1 MRRTEDDL
9 IMRVVTYNIQFGRGK
24 DERFDIER
32 IASETRGADVIAM
45 QEVERFG
52 GRSGSVDQVAELVN
66 LFPTYHWVYGPGLDL
81 DASVTDEAG
90 HVQNRRWQFGNLLMS
105 RTPILSSRNH
115 PLPKLDLGEQLS
127 IQRSALEGM
136 VDCPWGPVRIYS
148 VHLGHKS
155 GTERERQVARLLQ
168 VHHQACTDGGVL
180 SGGRD
185 LADWTSE
192 RPAPPATEDAILL
205 GDFNAEPDTREYAMI
220 VATPSDENP
229 LGGFVDAW
237 RIAGDDPDGGI
248 TDPSNG
254 GGRIDYAFVTT
265 TLAGRIR
272 HAHVDQN
279 AIGSDHQ
286 PLWVEIDL

>member
-1 MRRTEDDL
+1 MRHTGADL

-24 DERFDIER
+24 DGRFDIER
-32 IASETRGADVIAM
+32 IASETRGADIIAM

-52 GRSGSVDQVAELVN
+52 ERSGLVDQVAELGN
-66 LFPTYHWVYGPGLDL
+66 LFPTYHWVYGPGFDL

-105 RTPILSSRNH
+105 RRPILSSRNH

-127 IQRSALEGM
+127 IQRSALEGV
-136 VDCPWGPVRIYS
+136 VDCPCGPVRIYS

-155 GTERERQVARLLQ
+155 GTEREHQVARLLQ
-168 VHHQACTDGGVL
+168 VHHQARTEGGVF
-180 SGGRD
+180 SGEIWS
-185 LADWTSE
+185 DWASA
-192 RPAPPATEDAILL
+192 RLAPPATEHAILL
-205 GDFNAEPDTREYAMI
+205 GDFNAEPDSREYAMI
-220 VATPSDENP
+220 AATPSDENP

-248 TDPSNG
+248 TDPSDG
-254 GGRIDYAFVTT
+254 GARIDYAFVTMA
-265 TLAGRIR
+265 LAGRVR
-272 HAHVDQN
+272 RAHVNQS

>member
-1 MRRTEDDL
+1 MCNAGDDL

-32 IASETRGADVIAM
+32 IASETRGADIIAM

-52 GRSGSVDQVAELVN
+52 EHSGLVDQVAELVN
-66 LFPTYHWVYGPGLDL
+66 LFPTYHWVYGPGFDL
-81 DASVTDEAG
+81 DASVTDDAG

-105 RTPILSSRNH
+105 RRPILSSRNH

-127 IQRSALEGM
+127 IQRSALEGV
-136 VDCPWGPVRIYS
+136 VDCPCGAVRIYS

-155 GTERERQVARLLQ
+155 GIEREHQVTRLLQ
-168 VHHQACTDGGVL
+168 VHHQARTEGGVL
-180 SGGRD
+180 SGEIWS
-185 LADWTSE
+185 DWASA
-192 RPAPPATEDAILL
+192 RLAPPATEHAMLL
-205 GDFNAEPDTREYAMI
+205 GDFNAEPDSREYAMI

-237 RIAGDDPDGGI
+237 RIAGDDANGGI
-248 TDPSNG
+248 TDPSDG
-254 GGRIDYAFVTT
+254 GARIDYMFVTM
-265 TLAGRIR
+265 TLAGRVR
-272 HAHVDQN
+272 RAHVDQN

>member
-1 MRRTEDDL
+1 MRL
-9 IMRVVTYNIQFGRGK
+9 VTYNIQFGRGK

-32 IASETRGADVIAM
+32 IASEARGADIVAM

-52 GRSGSVDQVAELVN
+52 ERSGLVDQVAELVN

-81 DASVTDEAG
+81 DASVTDKAG
-90 HVQNRRWQFGNLLMS
+90 YVQNRRWQFGNLLMS
-105 RTPILSSRNH
+105 RTPILWCRNH

-127 IQRSALEGM
+127 IQRSALEGL

-148 VHLGHKS
+148 VHLGHQS
-155 GTERERQVARLLQ
+155 ATEREHQVERLLQ
-168 VHHQACTDGGVL
+168 VHQRARTEGGVL

-185 LADWTSE
+185 SSDWASARLAT
-192 RPAPPATEDAILL
+192 PATEDAMLL
-205 GDFNAEPDTREYAMI
+205 GDFNAEPDSREYAMI
-220 VATPSDENP
+220 VAAPPDDNP

-237 RIAGDDPDGGI
+237 RIAGDEPDGGI

-254 GGRIDYAFVTT
+254 GARIDYVFVTT
-265 TLAGRIR
+265 TLAGRVR
-272 HAHVDQN
+272 RAHVDQN

>member
-1 MRRTEDDL
+1 
-9 IMRVVTYNIQFGRGK
+9 MRVVTYNIQFGRGK

-32 IASETRGADVIAM
+32 VASEARGADIIAM

-52 GRSGSVDQVAELVN
+52 ERSGLVDQVAELAN

-90 HVQNRRWQFGNLLMS
+90 YVQNRRWQFGNLLMS
-105 RTPILSSRNH
+105 RTPILWSRNH

-127 IQRSALEGM
+127 IQRSAIEGL
-136 VDCPWGPVRIYS
+136 VDCSCGPVRIYS

-155 GTERERQVARLLQ
+155 GVEREQQIARLLQ
-168 VHHQACTDGGVL
+168 VHQQARTEGGVL
-180 SGGRD
+180 SGGPD
-185 LADWTSE
+185 LSDWASA
-192 RPAPPATEDAILL
+192 RLAPPATEHAILL
-205 GDFNAEPDTREYAMI
+205 GDFNAEPDSPEYAMI
-220 VATPSDENP
+220 VATPSSENP

-237 RIAGDDPDGGI
+237 RIAGDDPEGGI

-254 GGRIDYAFVTT
+254 GARIDYVFVTA
-265 TLAGRIR
+265 TLAGCVR

-279 AIGSDHQ
+279 AMGSDHQ

>member
-1 MRRTEDDL
+1 MQ
-9 IMRVVTYNIQFGRGK
+9 VVTYNIQFGRGK
-24 DERFDIER
+24 DQRFDIER
-32 IASETRGADVIAM
+32 IASETRGADIIAM

-52 GRSGSVDQVAELVN
+52 ERSGSVDQVAELAR

-81 DASVTDEAG
+81 DASITDNEG

-115 PLPKLDLGEQLS
+115 PLPKLDLGERLS
-127 IQRSALEGM
+127 IQRSAIEGV
-136 VDCPWGPVRIYS
+136 VDCPCGPVRIYS

-155 GTERERQVARLLQ
+155 GAEREHQVARLLQ
-168 VHHQACTDGGVL
+168 VHQQACTEGGVL
-180 SGGRD
+180 SGGLD
-185 LADWTSE
+185 LSDWTRE
-192 RPAPPATEDAILL
+192 RPAPPATTDAILL
-205 GDFNAEPDTREYAMI
+205 GDFNTEPDSREYAMI
-220 VATPSDENP
+220 VAAPSDENP

-237 RIAGDDPDGGI
+237 RIAGDDPNGGI

-254 GGRIDYAFVTT
+254 GARIDYAFVTT
-265 TLAGRIR
+265 ALASHVRR
-272 HAHVDQN
+272 ALVDQN

>member
-1 MRRTEDDL
+1 MRHAGDDL

-24 DERFDIER
+24 DERLDIER
-32 IASETRGADVIAM
+32 IASETRGADIIAM

-52 GRSGSVDQVAELVN
+52 ERSGSVDQAAELVN

-81 DASVTDEAG
+81 DASVTDDAG

-127 IQRSALEGM
+127 IQRAAIEGV
-136 VDCPWGPVRIYS
+136 VDCPRGPVRIYS

-155 GTERERQVARLLQ
+155 GTEREHQVTRLLQ
-168 VHHQACTDGGVL
+168 VHHQACTEGGAL

-185 LADWTSE
+185 LSDWTSE

-205 GDFNAEPDTREYAMI
+205 GDFNAEHDSREYAMI

-254 GGRIDYAFVTT
+254 GTRIDYAFVTT
-265 TLAGRIR
+265 ALAGRVR
-272 HAHVDQN
+272 RAHVDQN
-279 AIGSDHQ
+279 TVGSDHQ